1 MKSEIAQDW
10 AVVKKFCSGS
20 HRQALI
26 PGVGFINETPPEEFY
41 NLPLV
46 LAYGVLDQ
54 VLSDFMEKGLF
65 PVPNRKRPLLGDKM
79 IASRH
84 HLRWRNYDL
93 VEQGKNARNN
103 LAHEGHLLGK
113 SQCLAFIDAIEN
125 ELNGWGIL

>member
-1 MKSEIAQDW
+1 MNSEIVQDW

-26 PGVGFINETPPEEFY
+26 PGCGFINETPPEEFY

-65 PVPNRKRPLLGDKM
+65 PSPNRKRPLLGDKM

-84 HLRWRNYDL
+84 HLQWRNYEF

-103 LAHEGHLLGK
+103 LAHEGYLLGK
-113 SQCLAFIDAIEN
+113 FQCLEFIDAIEN
-125 ELNGWGIL
+125 ELNGWGVL